1 MAYELKELLNQWYL
15 DKDKEPTMFDADPTK
30 KDQYYRDQFVA
41 PDDSMLASQNSVDS
55 MNHNSDMFANQ
66 EDDSD
71 NEPAIED
78 IAAPDTSEATLQE
91 YQALKNSSAVPK
103 GPEGGFRASDYE
115 GKTLLNPNGTGQ
127 SPLPVVGRNAAAK
140 YLSVNGEGSSLD
152 ENPVSQSA
160 PVAPQANDQLEKY
173 LQKLKELQVARD
185 GNMTTIGLGEAGSK
199 VAQGISRLSGGVID
213 DNASAYKPLRE
224 QAGQEVKDYETLM
237 KSYRTMLGG
246 NQKNPWQMR
255 TLTDPDTGVVYQYR
269 INTITGEKAEVGQAG
284 MAVKGHFDKETGK
297 YVQTSG
303 SDPNALYN
311 APQAA
316 PEKKEYQLAELS
328 KIAPQVFKDKVAP
341 IKKEFNDSM
350 KEPREVATSI
360 TNLNAKVGTGMNMQQ
375 IIDSGNLGS
384 VQTQAAK
391 MAGQKGVLTDQDLV
405 KFAGAGGV
413 KAWIDRFAAGKM
425 GEMSDADVMFFRKF
439 SKLMSSALNDDI
451 NNRSMFYAD
460 QIRQSVEGQL
470 PNFTLENGRKWLS
483 TDMVAPIVQGTSPN
497 DVIKIKHKA
506 TGEIQSVKKDSA
518 SKYLNNPEFEKVE

>member
-1 MAYELKELLNQWYL
+1 MAYELTADEEAQEELERLRAIN
-15 DKDKEPTMFDADPTK
+15 EDPT
-30 KDQYYRDQFVA
+30 A
-41 PDDSMLASQNSVDS
+41 
-55 MNHNSDMFANQ
+55 
-66 EDDSD
+66 

-78 IAAPDTSEATLQE
+78 IVAPNSSELTLQE

-103 GPEGGFRASDYE
+103 GPEGGFRKEDYS
-115 GKTLLNPNGTGQ
+115 GKTLLNPNGDGQ
-127 SPLPVVGRNAAAK
+127 SANGVLGGEFAKPVAAPI
-140 YLSVNGEGSSLD
+140 SS
-152 ENPVSQSA
+152 EVAAQQS
-160 PVAPQANDQLEKY
+160 VAPQANDHLERY

-185 GNMTTIGLGEAGSK
+185 GNMTTIGLGEASSK
-199 VAQGISRLSGGVID
+199 VAQGMARLNGGVID
-213 DNASAYKPLRE
+213 DNASAYKPIRE
-224 QAGQEVKDYETLM
+224 NAGQEVKDYESLM

-255 TLTDPDTGVVYQYR
+255 TLTDPETGIVHQYR

-303 SDPNALYN
+303 SDPSALYN

-316 PEKKEYQLAELS
+316 PEKKEYALAELS

-413 KAWIDRFAAGKM
+413 KAWIDRFTAGKM

-497 DVIKIKHKA
+497 GAIKFKHKA
-506 TGEIQSVKKDSA
+506 SGEVQSVKKDSA
-518 SKYLNNPEFEKVE
+518 AKYLNNPEFEKVE